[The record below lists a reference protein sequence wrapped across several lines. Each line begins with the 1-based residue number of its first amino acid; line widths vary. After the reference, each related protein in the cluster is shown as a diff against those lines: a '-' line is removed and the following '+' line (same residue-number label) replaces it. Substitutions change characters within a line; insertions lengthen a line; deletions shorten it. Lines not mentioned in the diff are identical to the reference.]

1 MLIMQHVVFRLFVC
15 NYGEGGNL
23 ISAPVYQTGPSYS
36 SCPPST
42 SCSPTYPGLCSAGS
56 AQSRPSQPAAT
67 THATQ
72 TSSSH
77 ILTNQQFRPSTT
89 DLTQQP
95 PQHRPSTTTTSTC
108 TSFICMFTRPTIM
121 MDGMMDSAHSVG
133 EAAMTTVQNL
143 SDFVFRFN
151 SGFFG

>member
-23 ISAPVYQTGPSYS
+23 ISAPVYQTGPSCS

-56 AQSRPSQPAAT
+56 AQPRPSQPAAT
-67 THATQ
+67 TQATQ

-77 ILTNQQFRPSTT
+77 ILTIQQFRPSTT
-89 DLTQQP
+89 DLNPQP
-95 PQHRPSTTTTSTC
+95 PQHRPRTTTTSSC
-108 TSFICMFTRPTIM
+108 TSFICLFTM
-121 MDGMMDSAHSVG
+121 MDGMMDSAHSMG

>member
-1 MLIMQHVVFRLFVC
+1 MFRLFVC

-23 ISAPVYQTGPSYS
+23 ISAPVYQTGPSCS

-42 SCSPTYPGLCSAGS
+42 SCSPTYPGVCSAGF
-56 AQSRPSQPAAT
+56 AQPRPSQTAAT
-67 THATQ
+67 NQATQ

-77 ILTNQQFRPSTT
+77 ILTIQQFRPITT
-89 DLTQQP
+89 DLTPQP
-95 PQHRPSTTTTSTC
+95 PQHRPSTPTSSC
-108 TSFICMFTRPTIM
+108 NSFICLFTMPSIM
-121 MDGMMDSAHSVG
+121 IDGMMDSAHSMG
-133 EAAMTTVQNL
+133 EAAMTTVRNL

>member
-1 MLIMQHVVFRLFVC
+1 MMLIMQHMMFRLFVG

-23 ISAPVYQTGPSYS
+23 ISAPVYQTGPSCS

-42 SCSPTYPGLCSAGS
+42 S
-56 AQSRPSQPAAT
+56 QPAAT
-67 THATQ
+67 TQATQ

-77 ILTNQQFRPSTT
+77 ILTIQQFRPSTT

-108 TSFICMFTRPTIM
+108 TSFICMFTRPSIM
-121 MDGMMDSAHSVG
+121 MNGIMDSAHSMG